1 MIVIPANDLQGSLI
15 NTSTTSYHHD
25 ITDSY
30 DMFQPSTSK
39 KTRSEDS
46 FLFPSTLENLL
57 KMHVDGKIIM
67 AHKHKLNNDDRQ
79 KLAKIVV
86 NQIISTHNYA
96 EIRADTFLEAA
107 KEIINLFPTEKIET
121 YYIPYSPPKGSLRR
135 QPARG
140 KLWSRYVNVRAAL
153 RLADKYKVTDENKEN
168 LVLEEENDKYEHDLA
183 FLKVAVEPQQ
193 RVAQCWEST
202 FRIRQKRYKSEPI
215 ETYFEAFPSLKLQFG
230 IELLEIDFNTL
241 HPNKAN
247 IIYENWPSV
256 SKAILSEAKER
267 KIIIEERNEDLSTSA
282 LLCLPYLFSPT
293 TVKNSSKNKIGNW
306 RPSRLEVQH
315 SFFFCTK
322 NLLELEE
329 IVDARQHKLEK
340 YQLPLQPFGVAVGD
354 VGQESYYVYNQNIKY
369 KLESSIRCLELLYK
383 LFHALNLN
391 YPAESKSIWQFIEEV
406 VYGMP
411 VTGKTSSAAS
421 AIADINYHLKL

>member
-168 LVLEEENDKYEHDLA
+168 LVLEEENDK
-183 FLKVAVEPQQ
+183 
-193 RVAQCWEST
+193 
-202 FRIRQKRYKSEPI
+202 
-215 ETYFEAFPSLKLQFG
+215 
-230 IELLEIDFNTL
+230 
-241 HPNKAN
+241 
-247 IIYENWPSV
+247 
-256 SKAILSEAKER
+256 
-267 KIIIEERNEDLSTSA
+267 
-282 LLCLPYLFSPT
+282 
-293 TVKNSSKNKIGNW
+293 
-306 RPSRLEVQH
+306 
-315 SFFFCTK
+315 
-322 NLLELEE
+322 
-329 IVDARQHKLEK
+329 
-340 YQLPLQPFGVAVGD
+340 
-354 VGQESYYVYNQNIKY
+354 
-369 KLESSIRCLELLYK
+369 
-383 LFHALNLN
+383 
-391 YPAESKSIWQFIEEV
+391 
-406 VYGMP
+406 
-411 VTGKTSSAAS
+411 
-421 AIADINYHLKL
+421 